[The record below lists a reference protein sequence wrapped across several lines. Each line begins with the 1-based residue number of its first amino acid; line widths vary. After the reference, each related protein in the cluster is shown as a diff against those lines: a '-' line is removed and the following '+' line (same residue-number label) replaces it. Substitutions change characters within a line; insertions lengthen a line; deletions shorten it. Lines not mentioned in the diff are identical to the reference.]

1 MYGRAGRGAPGAPAV
16 FDDGELALYAR
27 VIARIKRAVEAEFAL
42 GAGALHFTAPTFIT
56 RTLGGGERGWA
67 PTEPH
72 DEYWHVHVDK
82 NNTAHYDYSGLLYL
96 ATLSDDFD
104 GGVLQFAPPGRDA
117 PEALETDPTGE
128 LTGVVEDT
136 PEEPAALEVAPAR
149 GRLMVFSAGRENPH
163 RVTKVTRGAR
173 FVLSFW
179 FTCDASRHYETFLD
193 GRVRYTYG
201 QGDEL

>member
-82 NNTAHYDYSGLLYL
+82 NNSGPTLITGLGSYCCRKLASSSEFRAKFSKHPLL
-96 ATLSDDFD
+96 
-104 GGVLQFAPPGRDA
+104 
-117 PEALETDPTGE
+117 
-128 LTGVVEDT
+128 
-136 PEEPAALEVAPAR
+136 
-149 GRLMVFSAGRENPH
+149 N
-163 RVTKVTRGAR
+163 
-173 FVLSFW
+173 
-179 FTCDASRHYETFLD
+179 
-193 GRVRYTYG
+193 
-201 QGDEL
+201 